1 MHMMTNC
8 VWQGVQGQLQFE
20 EPRTLPLL
28 QDIRPTHTTGKF
40 DQNSS
45 DVFMTVVKLQLV
57 QVKPFPCP
65 ECEKPS
71 RDKITMIRHFAF
83 THGKLFELTEVTP
96 AHLISGGTFPVF
108 LSLHLSII
116 LQNQEEH
123 QEKNEKRSRVKEQ
136 RVGI

>member
-1 MHMMTNC
+1 MMTNC

-28 QDIRPTHTTGKF
+28 QDIRPTHTTGIF

-45 DVFMTVVKLQLV
+45 DAFMMVVKLQLV

-108 LSLHLSII
+108 LFVHLYII
-116 LQNQEEH
+116 FFQIRRNA
-123 QEKNEKRSRVKEQ
+123 KKKKRKEA
-136 RVGI
+136 G

>member
-1 MHMMTNC
+1 MFGNVCKDNSNLRNH
-8 VWQGVQGQLQFE
+8 VLSHYYRIFD
-20 EPRTLPLL
+20 PLIP
-28 QDIRPTHTTGKF
+28 QVNKK
-40 DQNSS
+40 S
-45 DVFMTVVKLQLV
+45 DAFMTVVKLQLV

-108 LSLHLSII
+108 LFIHLYII

-123 QEKNEKRSRVKEQ
+123 QEKNEKRSRMKEQ
-136 RVGI
+136 RVGM